1 MIVERMRQLRNDRH
15 YSQEHVI
22 EHTHLDI
29 SRYET
34 GSSIPSLLSILT
46 LCKFYGITVREFF
59 EEMDYPSK
67 ESND

>member
-15 YSQEHVI
+15 YSQEYVI

-34 GSSIPSLLSILT
+34 GSSIPSLLSILI
-46 LCKFYGITVREFF
+46 LCKFYKITVREFF
-59 EEMDYPSK
+59 AEINYPK
-67 ESND
+67 K